1 MASRKCAESRT
12 SGQAQRIRGKSV
24 NSVSAG
30 TSGSLA
36 QAIQDIRAGFANGAY
51 TSEQAISQGVVLRL
65 LSVLGWPVYDTQTVI
80 PEYGVEGTRVDF
92 ALCHPPGKPVAF
104 IEVKRSLEQTQRE
117 AAEKQLFQY
126 AFHKGVP
133 FAVLADGREW
143 NFFLPSGHGNYGDRR
158 VYKLDIVDREIE
170 ESSLRLNRYLRYGAI
185 RNGEAI
191 KSIQT
196 DYHDVTRKREIQT
209 TLPKAWAQLVAD
221 KDDLLLDLL
230 AEQVGKLCGYQ
241 PDRSAVAA
249 FLQTTASVTAPDP
262 VISQPARSRKRA
274 KPQPADTPP
283 QRASGIAT
291 HGFSLDGRHYA
302 AGTAKEVLI
311 KVFEALIMRD
321 PNFAQR
327 FADLPKHG
335 RVRRYL
341 ARDRDSLFPGRP
353 DYARKAAQS
362 HQLSSGWWLLTHLS
376 RESIRQH
383 IRMACDVAGLQFG
396 EDLRVELG

>member
-1 MASRKCAESRT
+1 MSA
-12 SGQAQRIRGKSV
+12 
-24 NSVSAG
+24 VSAG
-30 TSGSLA
+30 TSGSLER
-36 QAIQDIRAGFANGAY
+36 AIEDIRAGFANRAY
-51 TSEQAISQGVVLRL
+51 ASEQAISQGVVLRL

-92 ALCHPPGKPVAF
+92 ALCHPPEKPIAF
-104 IEVKRSLEQTQRE
+104 IEVKRNLEQTQRE

-170 ESSLRLNRYLRYGAI
+170 ESTLRLNRYLRYDAI

-191 KSIQT
+191 ESIRK

-221 KDDLLLDLL
+221 EDDLLLDLL

-249 FLQTTASVTAPDP
+249 FLQTTVRTNAPNP
-262 VISQPARSRKRA
+262 GISKPARPSKRVS
-274 KPQPADTPP
+274 PQPAVPAPP
-283 QRASGIAT
+283 RPSVAAPY
-291 HGFSLDGRHYA
+291 GFTLDSRYYPA
-302 AGTAKEVLI
+302 ETAKEVLI
-311 KVFEALIMRD
+311 KVFEALMLRD
-321 PNFAQR
+321 SKFAQR

-335 RVRRYL
+335 RIRRYL

-362 HQLSSGWWLLTHLS
+362 HQLTNGWWLLTHLS
-376 RESIRQH
+376 RESIRKH
-383 IRMACDVAGLQFG
+383 IKMACDVAGLQFG
-396 EDLRVELG
+396 KDLRVELGKP